1 MKKTTL
7 FLALLFLPFVLF
19 AQVSNVVTG
28 LSDPFDVVVE
38 GSDAYVAEFSGN
50 AIVRVDLT
58 AANPVPEDVV
68 TGIAGPTSLLFDGDD
83 VYISQVGG
91 LITRRD
97 ASDLTSNQTTI
108 ASGLVT
114 PVSMVRID
122 NDLYFSEFQ
131 GGRIGRID
139 LATGSVTTVINNL
152 NFPEQ
157 MVLVGDE
164 IFFAHAGA
172 NRVSKFDVTE
182 ANPVIEDVVTGLN
195 NPAGIHAVGTSL
207 FVTEFI
213 NNGSIFRIETADAS
227 PTAEEIVAGQNN
239 PFGVSFY
246 DEDLY
251 FVQNGSGILSRYEGN
266 VLSINDQVLSEA
278 LSLFPNPSSGPIT
291 ISGLEN
297 EILSSATI
305 VDVTG
310 RIVKEFETSELTSNT
325 INFNGSKGTY
335 FINLNT
341 TKGVVVKQ
349 FVIQ

>member
-1 MKKTTL
+1 MKRITL
-7 FLALLFLPFVLF
+7 LLAIICLPFAFF

-28 LSDPFDVVVE
+28 LSDPFDVVIE
-38 GSDAYVAEFSGN
+38 GTNAYVAEFAGN
-50 AIVRVDLT
+50 AIVRVNLT
-58 AANPVPEDVV
+58 APNPVAEDVV
-68 TGIAGPTSLLFDGDD
+68 TGITGPTSLLFDGDN

-97 ASDLTSNQTTI
+97 ASDLTSNQVTI

-114 PVSMVRID
+114 PVSMVLNG

-131 GGRIGRID
+131 GGRIGHID
-139 LATGSVTTVINNL
+139 LTTGSVATVINNL

-172 NRVSKFDVTE
+172 NHVSKFNITDT
-182 ANPVIEDVVTGLN
+182 NPVLEDVVTGFN

-213 NNGSIFRIETADAS
+213 NNGSIFRIETANAL
-227 PTAEEIVAGQNN
+227 PTAEEIVTSQNN

-246 DEDLY
+246 DKDLY

-266 VLSINDQVLSEA
+266 VLSIKDQA
-278 LSLFPNPSSGPIT
+278 LSKAISIFPNPSSGPIT
-291 ISGLEN
+291 VSGLEN
-297 EILSSATI
+297 KNLSSATI

-325 INFNGSKGTY
+325 INFDGLKGIY
-335 FINLNT
+335 FVNLKT